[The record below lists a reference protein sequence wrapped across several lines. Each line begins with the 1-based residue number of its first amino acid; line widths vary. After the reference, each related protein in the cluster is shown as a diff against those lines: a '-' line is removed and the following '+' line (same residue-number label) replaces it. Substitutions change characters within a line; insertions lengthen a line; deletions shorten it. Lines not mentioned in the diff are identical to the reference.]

1 MTQLRQPSTV
11 SVESVA
17 RPGVALGVVVVIA
30 CVAQFMTILDEF
42 VVNVALPAMRGGLRL
57 STTDQQWVVNAYT
70 IAFGGFLLLA
80 ARAGDLFGRRRVL
93 QAGLVVFTVA
103 SLLGGL
109 APGAGLLLAARI
121 AQGVGAAALA
131 PASLSLITAS
141 HPEGPAR
148 ARALTVWSAMAG
160 LAAPVGL
167 VLGGV
172 LTAELSWR
180 YVLFVNVP
188 IGVATMVAS
197 MLALSPSP
205 RGAERSRLDLPGAL
219 SVTAGV
225 GSFVFGVSEAATK
238 GWGSALVL
246 AAMLAGAALLA
257 VFVRIEGRSP
267 APLVPLRTFRHRS
280 LTVADAIIACVGV
293 ALTAQLFFVS
303 LYLQQVLAY
312 SALRTGLAMIPMSL
326 AMIAGT
332 VGAKSLLPRF
342 GARRL
347 LVAGAVL
354 GTAGVA
360 WLSRLP
366 LGSAYALHILGPT
379 LVLGVG
385 FGAMML
391 PVSEAATAGIGPRQ
405 DGLAS
410 GLFNV
415 SRQIGGAIGLAV
427 LVTVAGTVTRHAHLA
442 DPAAATVRGY
452 RAALLVCAGVTFASA
467 GISLVLPDRAVRE
480 EDGRP
485 LGRVQPNHPEPSIPL
500 TE

>member
-1 MTQLRQPSTV
+1 MPQPEPPATA
-11 SVESVA
+11 EPEAVA
-17 RPGVALGVVVVIA
+17 RPGVALWVVVVIA

-42 VVNVALPAMRGGLRL
+42 VVNVALPAMRGSLGL
-57 STTDQQWVVNAYT
+57 STTDQQWVVNTYA

-93 QAGLVVFTVA
+93 QAGLVVFTAA

-109 APGAGLLLAARI
+109 APGTGVLLAARI

-141 HPEGPAR
+141 HREGPAR
-148 ARALTVWSAMAG
+148 TQALTVWSAMAG

-188 IGVATMVAS
+188 IGIAMLAAS
-197 MLALSPSP
+197 MVALSPSP
-205 RGAERSRLDLPGAL
+205 LRAERRRLDLQGAL
-219 SVTAGV
+219 AVTGGV
-225 GSFVFGVSEAATK
+225 GAVVFGVSEATTK
-238 GWGSALVL
+238 GWGSAPVLGALV
-246 AAMLAGAALLA
+246 GGGALLA
-257 VFVRIEGRSP
+257 VFVLLEHRNP
-267 APLVPLRTFRHRS
+267 APLVPLGIFKHRR
-280 LTVADAIIACVGV
+280 LTMADAVIACVGV

-332 VGAKSLLPRF
+332 VGTKSLLPRL

-347 LVAGAVL
+347 LVTGAAI

-366 LGSAYALHILGPT
+366 LHSAYAAHILGPT
-379 LVLGVG
+379 LVLGAG
-385 FGAMML
+385 FGLMML
-391 PVSEAATAGIGPRQ
+391 PVSEAATAGIGPREA
-405 DGLAS
+405 GLAS

-415 SRQIGGAIGLAV
+415 SRQIGGSIGLAV
-427 LVTVAGTVTRHAHLA
+427 LVTVAGTTARHAHLA
-442 DPAAATVRGY
+442 NPAAATVHGY
-452 RAALLVCAGVTFASA
+452 RVALLVCAGVTLAAA
-467 GISLVLPDRAVRE
+467 GLSLCLSEPAVVAEGGVLTRE
-480 EDGRP
+480 EPPAILSRRSG
-485 LGRVQPNHPEPSIPL
+485 
-500 TE
+500 T